1 MNLKTRILTLA
12 ATGAIVVA
20 GVAGATGFASAQEPT
35 ATPQAT
41 KHEKR
46 VERRDNFLGK
56 VATNL
61 GITLD
66 QLKQAFRSAAT
77 QTVDDALANGD
88 ITQAQADK
96 IKANIESGKNL
107 GLGQLLGIG
116 RRVNMLQRLR
126 AGIAKSAADAI
137 GIQPKDL
144 VSELKSGKSI
154 ADVASEH
161 NVNLD
166 TVKTQITN
174 DAKAKLD
181 AARRRSQAH
190 AGAGRQGPC
199 GTRWKSGQDPEH
211 DPRPEDAERRAA
223 SAVTAPHGAAD
234 ATGAGGPKGHPPS
247 GTVRWLPKPA
257 TQVSLSCGDD
267 ASGAYRGDAAQTRVP
282 GSVASGEDGLRAC
295 R

>member
-1 MNLKTRILTLA
+1 MNIKTRILTLA
-12 ATGAIVVA
+12 AAGAIVVA
-20 GVAGATGFASAQEPT
+20 GVAGATGLASAQDGG
-35 ATPQAT
+35 ATSTPT

-107 GLGQLLGIG
+107 GLGQLLRSG
-116 RRVNMLQRLR
+116 RNVNMLQRLR

-161 NVNLD
+161 NVSLDAVKSKIMDNAKTALDKGRENGRIDQAKEDAALQKLQANLD
-166 TVKTQITN
+166 TILNK
-174 DAKAKLD
+174 KK
-181 AARRRSQAH
+181 
-190 AGAGRQGPC
+190 
-199 GTRWKSGQDPEH
+199 
-211 DPRPEDAERRAA
+211 
-223 SAVTAPHGAAD
+223 
-234 ATGAGGPKGHPPS
+234 
-247 GTVRWLPKPA
+247 
-257 TQVSLSCGDD
+257 
-267 ASGAYRGDAAQTRVP
+267 
-282 GSVASGEDGLRAC
+282 VA
-295 R
+295 

>member
-1 MNLKTRILTLA
+1 MTMNIKTRILTLA
-12 ATGAIVVA
+12 AAGAMVVA
-20 GVAGATGFASAQEPT
+20 GVAGATGFASAQDGGATSTPT
-35 ATPQAT
+35 KQ
-41 KHEKR
+41 EKR

-107 GLGQLLGIG
+107 GLGQLLRTG
-116 RRVNMLQRLR
+116 RNVNMLQRLR

-154 ADVASEH
+154 ADVASKH
-161 NVNLD
+161 NVSLDAVKSKIMDNAKAALDKARENGRIDQAKEDAALQKLQANLD
-166 TVKTQITN
+166 TILNK
-174 DAKAKLD
+174 K
-181 AARRRSQAH
+181 
-190 AGAGRQGPC
+190 
-199 GTRWKSGQDPEH
+199 
-211 DPRPEDAERRAA
+211 RAA
-223 SAVTAPHGAAD
+223 
-234 ATGAGGPKGHPPS
+234 
-247 GTVRWLPKPA
+247 
-257 TQVSLSCGDD
+257 
-267 ASGAYRGDAAQTRVP
+267 
-282 GSVASGEDGLRAC
+282 
-295 R
+295 

>member
-1 MNLKTRILTLA
+1 MTMNIKTRILTLA
-12 ATGAIVVA
+12 AAGAMVVA
-20 GVAGATGFASAQEPT
+20 GVAGATGFASAQDGGATSTPT
-35 ATPQAT
+35 KQ
-41 KHEKR
+41 EKR

-107 GLGQLLGIG
+107 GLGQLLRAG
-116 RRVNMLQRLR
+116 RKVNVLQRLR

-161 NVNLD
+161 NVSVDAVKSKIMDNAKAALDKARENGRIDQAKEDAALQKLQANLD
-166 TVKTQITN
+166 TILNK
-174 DAKAKLD
+174 KK
-181 AARRRSQAH
+181 
-190 AGAGRQGPC
+190 
-199 GTRWKSGQDPEH
+199 
-211 DPRPEDAERRAA
+211 
-223 SAVTAPHGAAD
+223 
-234 ATGAGGPKGHPPS
+234 
-247 GTVRWLPKPA
+247 
-257 TQVSLSCGDD
+257 
-267 ASGAYRGDAAQTRVP
+267 
-282 GSVASGEDGLRAC
+282 VA
-295 R
+295 